1 MTDKQRALFK
11 AHAQKILA
19 EHYAGKKL
27 NNEALK
33 WAKRWSDAGR

>member
-1 MTDKQRALFK
+1 MSGAKADVRALFK

-27 NNEALK
+27 NQEALAWAKK
-33 WAKRWSDAGR
+33 WAS